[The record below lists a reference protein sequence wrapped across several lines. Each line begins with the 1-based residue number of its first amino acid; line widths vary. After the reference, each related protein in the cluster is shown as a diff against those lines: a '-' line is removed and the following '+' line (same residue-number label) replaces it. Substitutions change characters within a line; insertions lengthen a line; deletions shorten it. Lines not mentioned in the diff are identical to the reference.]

1 MAAGSQEN
9 LTGWETDQQMLSMIQ
24 VVMGQLMG
32 GGRNTTITVL
42 EYPGSAMWMIV
53 RKAYEDIWRDR
64 TERNGREWES

>member
-42 EYPGSAMWMIV
+42 EHPGSAMW
-53 RKAYEDIWRDR
+53 R
-64 TERNGREWES
+64 GRAW